1 MVKWLRIPPAR
12 WRGRHKKQTFGHS
25 KGGKRWDD
33 LREQHFTTVRELGS
47 QWKCSAG
54 HRDPKPGALGQPREV
69 GLGGRFKRAQTSVY
83 LQLIHADLWKKPS
96 QYCKLIILQLK
107 IKLKK
112 KNNLPANAGD
122 IGSSVQSLF
131 MATLKP
137 TRPCATTSQPLLRN
151 KRSPSCS

>member
-1 MVKWLRIPPAR
+1 M
-12 WRGRHKKQTFGHS
+12 
-25 KGGKRWDD
+25 
-33 LREQHFTTVRELGS
+33 REQHFTTVRELGS

-112 KNNLPANAGD
+112 KIICLPMQG
-122 IGSSVQSLF
+122 
-131 MATLKP
+131 T
-137 TRPCATTSQPLLRN
+137 
-151 KRSPSCS
+151 